1 MSLQEWMPRLSRGL
15 LGCGA
20 VTVALVLPGCKTLN
34 ERYIALEV
42 WKYEK
47 CFGHLPPG
55 FVPPGAAA
63 PAAAPPRVCGQG
75 APCATAAPCAGA
87 ETIGSENCN
96 SCNGAMHEGG
106 LPAGTTIVPGSTT
119 IQPGGTMIPGGT
131 TLPPGTT
138 IPGGAGAPVLP
149 AGPGGA
155 PGPVSGSAVPT
166 LATPVSTGRPVV
178 ISDEVV
184 LP

>member
-1 MSLQEWMPRLSRGL
+1 MRFKDWMPRLLVS
-15 LGCGA
+15 GA
-20 VTVALVLPGCKTLN
+20 VAVALSSTGCKTLN

-42 WKYEK
+42 WKYER

-63 PAAAPPRVCGQG
+63 AAAAAPPRVCGQSG
-75 APCATAAPCAGA
+75 QCAQAAPCASAGA
-87 ETIGSENCN
+87 ETIVGENCN
-96 SCNGAMHEGG
+96 SCQGGMMEGG
-106 LPAGTTIVPGSTT
+106 HPTGTTIVPGSST
-119 IQPGGTMIPGGT
+119 IIPSGSP
-131 TLPPGTT
+131 L
-138 IPGGAGAPVLP
+138 PGGAGAPVLP

-155 PGPVSGSAVPT
+155 PGPVPSAGIPT
-166 LATPVSTGRPVV
+166 LATPVSSSRPVV

>member
-1 MSLQEWMPRLSRGL
+1 MRFQDWMPRVLV
-15 LGCGA
+15 CGA
-20 VTVALVLPGCKTLN
+20 LAVALSSTGCKTLS

-42 WKYEK
+42 WKYER

-63 PAAAPPRVCGQG
+63 AAAPRVCGQG
-75 APCATAAPCAGA
+75 APCAQAAPCAGA
-87 ETIGSENCN
+87 ETIGGENCN
-96 SCNGAMHEGG
+96 SCQGGMVEGG
-106 LPAGTTIVPGSTT
+106 LLAGSTIVPGSST
-119 IQPGGTMIPGGT
+119 ILPGGSS
-131 TLPPGTT
+131 
-138 IPGGAGAPVLP
+138 IPGGAGAPMLP

-155 PGPVSGSAVPT
+155 PGPVPSAGIPT
-166 LATPVSTGRPVV
+166 LATPVSSSRPVV

>member
-1 MSLQEWMPRLSRGL
+1 MRATEWSRL
-15 LGCGA
+15 
-20 VTVALVLPGCKTLN
+20 ALVTAAVVVAAGSTGCKTVS

-55 FVPPGAAA
+55 FVPPGAAVA
-63 PAAAPPRVCGQG
+63 PAASAMRPCGQPSNCCESTPCPSAPGEHVAGCNDCQGGIVAGG
-75 APCATAAPCAGA
+75 APM
-87 ETIGSENCN
+87 GS
-96 SCNGAMHEGG
+96 GIPVGG
-106 LPAGTTIVPGSTT
+106 TVVPG
-119 IQPGGTMIPGGT
+119 
-131 TLPPGTT
+131 
-138 IPGGAGAPVLP
+138 LP

-155 PGPVSGSAVPT
+155 PGPMPSGSQVT
-166 LATPVSTGRPVV
+166 TSKPVV